1 MAVVS
6 HARKVQ
12 FLSGIPFFESFAPPE
27 REVIAARL
35 VSRRFAD
42 GESIFMRGDSGSTNT
57 SSTPRGNSRN
67 RPDDGAG

>member
-27 REVIAARL
+27 REAIAARL

-42 GESIFMRGDSGSTNT
+42 GESIFMGTM
-57 SSTPRGNSRN
+57 
-67 RPDDGAG
+67 AKML